1 MPKTLK
7 NGRLVPSE
15 PNEVLVETMISN
27 DGTRTYFIRT
37 YKNSIRLTED
47 QARFVEKT
55 LFDDLPYTIEDD
67 DDNPEPPT
75 EEEDDYEPPTEEV
88 LKGIDRLR
96 GFLFDRVEEVSKD
109 SYLCRPSHLR
119 GLLFD
124 SVKEVSKDV

>member
-67 DDNPEPPT
+67 DDNHEPPT
-75 EEEDDYEPPTEEV
+75 KEV
-88 LKGIDRLR
+88 LKEGSGTTPPTLEE
-96 GFLFDRVEEVSKD
+96 LFDDV
-109 SYLCRPSHLR
+109 L
-119 GLLFD
+119 GAA
-124 SVKEVSKDV
+124 KETDD

>member
-37 YKNSIRLTED
+37 YKNSIGLTED